1 MDWKKEWAKEGVFEP
16 KAGKGK
22 KWYMLFAYPT
32 VSGTLHVGHARSY
45 TLPDIVARYKR
56 MKGFNVLF
64 PLGFHATGIDC
75 QKILDKCKKDL
86 EEAKKYGIPQEEVK
100 KFKTAIDVDRYL
112 EGKMIEAFRDL
123 GLSLD
128 TREVVSTIQPQYN
141 RFVQWQM
148 RKLKEAGYLV
158 QRDYRLAWCPND
170 QNPVSLDPA
179 EADISEWKGA
189 QIKDFVIIK
198 FIGEGN
204 IVFPAATLRPET
216 LPGATNLWISPEGKY
231 VKAKVGG
238 EVWIVSEGA
247 VEKLRL
253 LDKKVEIIGSV
264 YGKELLGKK
273 VKSPFNGKEL
283 EVLAGGFVDSVQ
295 ATGIV
300 MSVPAHDPFDWIN
313 LNKAKPEIKP
323 IQVVETEGLEA
334 DAAGEL
340 IKQNKITSTDDQKI
354 EELVKEVY
362 KLEWSRGKIMQ
373 SVPVLGGLA
382 VPKAK
387 ARIVEWLKE
396 KGKADA
402 IYEFSVKPIH
412 CRCGAEI
419 VVKAVKGQWFIDY
432 GNEKWKEK
440 AKKCIETMDVYP
452 KEYKAELPAIVD
464 WLDARPCVR
473 RRGLG
478 TEFPFEK
485 GWIVEALSDSTIY
498 MAFYIVSKFFNEQK
512 ISLKDLTDEFFDFV
526 FLGKGKPDKAV
537 WKTIRKEFEYWYP
550 LDLNAAG
557 KEHKQVH
564 FPFFIFHHTAIFPE
578 KYWPRGISVN
588 WHLIAYGKK
597 MSKHLGNVIFWDQA
611 IKKWGADT
619 IRLYVAHGTNQWD
632 DFDWKNEEC
641 DIYAKHVSNWL
652 RLVGELKGKAGK
664 SGIDKWIE
672 SRITRAVVEAGKAL
686 EAREIK
692 KAADIIFFSV
702 ISDISW
708 FKKRGGTGINK
719 ILLGTWIKALSLFMP
734 FSAEEA
740 WRILGEKGLVSEQ
753 EWAEFSD
760 KDMEQEAEDG
770 EEIVRET
777 ARDIEEIKRVSGIGK
792 PKEIKIIVS
801 HEWKYSV
808 YGMYRNGKQLSE
820 IMKIDSIRKQ
830 GNAAAGYFQKLQ
842 KKRPQQDL
850 VFGSKKEFEYLNGA
864 KNFFE
869 KQFSAKIT
877 IEQAEKSKE
886 QKAGN
891 AEPGKPGILIS

>member
-1 MDWKKEWAKEGVFEP
+1 MDWKREWAKKGVFEP
-16 KAGKGK
+16 DAKGNK

-45 TLPDIVARYKR
+45 TLPDIIARYKR

-86 EEAKKYGIPQEEVK
+86 AEAKKYGIPDEEAN
-100 KFKTAIDVDRYL
+100 KFKTAIDVDKYL

-123 GLSLD
+123 GISLD
-128 TREVVSTIQPQYN
+128 FREVVSTIQPQYN

-148 RKLKEAGYLV
+148 RKLREAGYLV
-158 QRDYRLAWCPND
+158 QRDYRLAWCPAD

-216 LPGATNLWISPEGKY
+216 LPGATNLWVSPEGKY
-231 VKAKVGG
+231 VKARVGK
-238 EVWIVSEGA
+238 ELWIVSEQA
-247 VEKLRL
+247 IEKLKL
-253 LDKKVEIIGSV
+253 LEKKVEVIGEV
-264 YGKELLGKK
+264 KGKDLLGKK
-273 VKSPFNGKEL
+273 VKSPFNGGEL
-283 EVLAGGFVDSVQ
+283 EILAGGFVDSQ
-295 ATGIV
+295 EATGIV

-313 LNKAKPEIKP
+313 LSKVKPEIKP
-323 IQVVETEGLEA
+323 VQVVKTEGLED
-334 DAAGEL
+334 DAAGGL
-340 IKQNKITSTDDQKI
+340 VRKSKIISVGDQRI

-362 KLEWSRGKIMQ
+362 RLEWSRGKILQ
-373 SVPVLGGLA
+373 SVPVLGGLT

-396 KGKADA
+396 KGMADA
-402 IYEFSVKPIH
+402 IYEFSVKPLH

-419 VVKAVKGQWFIDY
+419 IIKAVKGQWFIDY
-432 GNEKWKEK
+432 GNEVWKEK
-440 AKKCIETMDVYP
+440 AKKCIDKMEIYP
-452 KEYKAELPAIVD
+452 VQYRAELPAIVD

-478 TEFPFEK
+478 TEFPFEQ

-498 MAFYIVSKFFNEQK
+498 MAFFIVSKFFNEQK
-512 ISLKDLTDEFFDFV
+512 IGIKDLTDEFFDFV
-526 FLGKGKPDKAV
+526 FLGKGTAEKTV

-550 LDLNAAG
+550 LDINAAG
-557 KEHKQVH
+557 KEHKSVH

-578 KYWPRGISVN
+578 NYWPKGISVN

-597 MSKHLGNVIFWDQA
+597 MSKHLGNVVFWDQA
-611 IKKWGADT
+611 IKKWGADS

-641 DIYAKHVSNWL
+641 DIYAKHVANWL
-652 RLVGELKGKAGK
+652 VLVEGLSKKAGK
-664 SGIDKWIE
+664 AGIDKWIE
-672 SRITRAVVEAGKAL
+672 SRISRAIIEAGKAL

-692 KAADIIFFSV
+692 RAADFAFFS
-702 ISDISW
+702 ILSDISW
-708 FKKRGGTGINK
+708 FRKRGGIGINK
-719 ILLGTWIKALSLFMP
+719 NLLETWVKMLSLFIP

-740 WRILGEKGLVSEQ
+740 WKSFGGRGLVAEQQLGNFSE
-753 EWAEFSD
+753 
-760 KDMEQEAEDG
+760 KDINREAEGG
-770 EEIVRET
+770 EELVKTVLE
-777 ARDIEEIKRVSGIGK
+777 DVEGIKKVSGITK
-792 PKEIKIIVS
+792 PKRISLFVAP
-801 HEWKYSV
+801 EWKYTV
-808 YGMYRNGKQLSE
+808 YGMYREGKQISD
-820 IMKIDSIRKQ
+820 IMKSEKIRAQ
-830 GNAAAGYFQKLQ
+830 GNAAAAYFQKLQ
-842 KKRPQQDL
+842 KKRPVHNIL
-850 VFGSKKEFEYLNGA
+850 LGSKAELEYLLSA
-864 KNFFE
+864 KGFFE
-869 KQFSAKIT
+869 KAFSSKVEIT
-877 IEQAEKSKE
+877 EAAKSKE
-886 QKAGN
+886 QKAAG

>member
-1 MDWKKEWAKEGVFEP
+1 MDWEGEWAKKGVFEP
-16 KAGKGK
+16 EAKGDK

-32 VSGTLHVGHARSY
+32 VSGTLHIGHARSY
-45 TLPDIVARYKR
+45 TLPDIIARYKR

-86 EEAKKYGIPQEEVK
+86 GEAEKYGIPDEEAK
-100 KFKTAIDVDRYL
+100 KFKTALDVDKYL

-123 GLSLD
+123 GVSLD
-128 TREVVSTIQPQYN
+128 FREVVSTIQPQYN

-148 RKLKEAGYLV
+148 KKLREAGYLV
-158 QRDYRLAWCPND
+158 QRDYRLAWCPAD

-216 LPGATNLWISPEGKY
+216 LPGATNLWVSPEGKY
-231 VKAKVGG
+231 VKARVGK
-238 EVWIVSEGA
+238 ELWIVSSEA
-247 VEKLRL
+247 IEKLRML
-253 LDKKVEIIGSV
+253 EKKVEVIGTV
-264 YGKELLGKK
+264 LGKELLGKR
-273 VKSPFNGKEL
+273 VKSPFDGRGL
-283 EVLAGGFVDSVQ
+283 DILAGGFVDSKE

-300 MSVPAHDPFDWIN
+300 MSVPAHDPFDWVN
-313 LNKAKPEIKP
+313 LNSARTEIKP
-323 IQVVETEGLEA
+323 VQVVETEGLEA
-334 DAAGEL
+334 DAAGGL
-340 IKQNKITSTDDQKI
+340 VRKSKITSVDDQRI

-362 KLEWSRGKIMQ
+362 RLEWSRGKILQ
-373 SVPVLGGLA
+373 SVPVIGGLA

-387 ARIVEWLKE
+387 ARIVEWLRE
-396 KGKADA
+396 KGMADA
-402 IYEFSVKPIH
+402 IYEFSVKPLH

-419 VVKAVKGQWFIDY
+419 IIKAVKGQWFIDY
-432 GNEKWKEK
+432 GNEGWKEK
-440 AKKCIETMDVYP
+440 AKKCIGKMEIYP
-452 KEYKAELPAIVD
+452 AQYKAELPAIVD

-478 TEFPFEK
+478 TEFPFEQ

-498 MAFYIVSKFFNEQK
+498 MAFFIVSRFFNEQK
-512 ISLKDLTDEFFDFV
+512 IGLKDLTDEFFDFV
-526 FLGKGKPDKAV
+526 FLGKGKPKKAV

-550 LDLNAAG
+550 LDLNSAG

-578 KYWPRGISVN
+578 QFWPRGISVN

-597 MSKHLGNVIFWDQA
+597 MSKHLGNVVFWDQA
-611 IKKWGADT
+611 IKRWGADP

-632 DFDWKNEEC
+632 DFDWKNGEC
-641 DIYAKHVSNWL
+641 DIYAKHVANWL
-652 RLVGELKGKAGK
+652 VLIEELSKKAGK
-664 SGIDKWIE
+664 AGIDKWVE
-672 SRITRAVVEAGKAL
+672 NRITRTLIEAEKAL

-692 KAADIIFFSV
+692 KAADLAFFSLL
-702 ISDISW
+702 SDISW
-708 FKKRGGTGINK
+708 FRKRGGTGIDK
-719 ILLGTWIKALSLFMP
+719 KLLGVWVKMLSPFIP

-740 WRILGEKGLVSEQ
+740 WKGLGGKGLVAGEKLEAFSEKYIDRG
-753 EWAEFSD
+753 AE
-760 KDMEQEAEDG
+760 EG
-770 EEIVRET
+770 EGIVRET
-777 ARDIEEIKRVSGIGK
+777 ARDIEEIKRVSKIAK

-801 HEWKYSV
+801 PEWKYSV
-808 YGMYRNGKQLSE
+808 YGMYRSGKQLSE
-820 IMKIDSIRKQ
+820 IMTNEKIRAH

-850 VFGSKKEFEYLNGA
+850 VLGSKGEFEYLLSA

-869 KQFSAKIT
+869 KQFSAKIA

-886 QKAGN
+886 QKAGA
-891 AEPGKPGILIS
+891 AEPGRPGILIS